1 MWDKEGRPKRFH
13 GKVTVAVRF
22 LLLAAEDAW
31 QTQMLDVDQDGIAA
45 MRERDRNRDRDRQT
59 V

>member
-1 MWDKEGRPKRFH
+1 MWDKEGRPRRSY

-45 MRERDRNRDRDRQT
+45 MRESDRNRDRDRQT